1 MSAYVFDRFTQEALD
16 AQYNNQLACPGFRET
31 LAQGTALSAAAAG
44 LPGARDIAWGP
55 HPLERLDIYGPPRGT
70 GSRDAGRPG
79 ASGEAGAAEGAA
91 DPGWRAELPAPVP
104 ALLPV
109 LLFVHGGAW
118 LTQDKED
125 SAFGAQAFAD
135 HGCMWVALGFP
146 DAADVPFADMVAS
159 VRRGI
164 AWVHAH
170 IAEHGGDPQRIV
182 LAGHSSGTHLVSQA
196 LTHDWPAEGLG
207 AWPFHGAVMVSG
219 LSDLE
224 PVRLSYRNARLNL
237 DAAHVRRYSLAHN
250 APTVRVPVVV
260 AVAERDT
267 AEFRR
272 QARAMADRLR
282 AFDMLADFDVVPG
295 RHHFDVILDL
305 ADPRSKLF
313 RDTLGLLK
321 GNGSGGGG
329 GGSDRGGNG
338 DGGNNGANDANGKDG
353 GNDHDVGSNANRNDR
368 NRLP

>member
-1 MSAYVFDRFTQEALD
+1 MSAYVFDRYTQEALD

-31 LAQGTALSAAAAG
+31 LAQGTALSAAAAA
-44 LPGARDIAWGP
+44 LPGARDVAWGA
-55 HPLERLDIYGPPRGT
+55 HPLERLDIYGLR
-70 GSRDAGRPG
+70 RVG
-79 ASGEAGAAEGAA
+79 ASGGAGALEGAGALGDGDAAWSA
-91 DPGWRAELPAPVP
+91 DMP

-118 LTQDKED
+118 LTQEKED

-135 HGCMWVALGFP
+135 QGCLWVALGFP
-146 DAADVPFADMVAS
+146 DASDVPFADMVAS

-164 AWVHAH
+164 AWVHTH

-196 LTHDWPAEGLG
+196 LTHDWSAEGLG
-207 AWPFHGAVMVSG
+207 TQPFHGAVMVSG

-224 PVRLSYRNARLNL
+224 PVRLSYRNTRLNL

-250 APTVRVPVVV
+250 APAVRVPVVV

-267 AEFRR
+267 DEFRR

-282 AFDMLADFDVVPG
+282 EFDMLADFDVVPG

-305 ADPRSKLF
+305 ADPGSKLF
-313 RDTLGLLK
+313 RDTLALLMR
-321 GNGSGGGG
+321 NGAGGGDG
-329 GGSDRGGNG
+329 NSGSD
-338 DGGNNGANDANGKDG
+338 AT
-353 GNDHDVGSNANRNDR
+353 NRQ
-368 NRLP
+368 P

>member
-1 MSAYVFDRFTQEALD
+1 MNLYEHFNFFNRRRLVDWGSASGATAVSAFVFDRYTQEALD
-16 AQYNNQLACPGFRET
+16 AQYNNQLACPGFRDT

-55 HPLERLDIYGPPRGT
+55 HPLERLDIYRPPRP
-70 GSRDAGRPG
+70 AGL
-79 ASGEAGAAEGAA
+79 GEAALQG
-91 DPGWRAELPAPVP
+91 LPP

-118 LTQDKED
+118 LTQEKED

-146 DAADVPFADMVAS
+146 DAADVAFADMVAS

-164 AWVHAH
+164 AWVHTH
-170 IAEHGGDPQRIV
+170 IAEQGGDPQRIV

-196 LTHDWPAEGLG
+196 LTHDWTAEGLT
-207 AWPFHGAVMVSG
+207 APPFHGAVMVSG

-224 PVRLSYRNARLNL
+224 PVRLSYRNTRLNL
-237 DAAHVRRYSLAHN
+237 DAAHVRSYSLAH
-250 APTVRVPVVV
+250 AEPTVRVPVVV

-267 AEFRR
+267 DEFRR

-282 AFDMLADFDVVPG
+282 DFDMLADFDVVPD

-305 ADPRSKLF
+305 ADPGSKLF
-313 RDTLGLLK
+313 RDTLALLTWSAD
-321 GNGSGGGG
+321 SGGDDGG
-329 GGSDRGGNG
+329 GPGSRSG
-338 DGGNNGANDANGKDG
+338 DADSSGD
-353 GNDHDVGSNANRNDR
+353 DR
-368 NRLP
+368 NRQP